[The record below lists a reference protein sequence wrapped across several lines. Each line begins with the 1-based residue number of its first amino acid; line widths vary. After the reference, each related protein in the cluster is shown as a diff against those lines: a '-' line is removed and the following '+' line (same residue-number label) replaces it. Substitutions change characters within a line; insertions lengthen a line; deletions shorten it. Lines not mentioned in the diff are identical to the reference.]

1 MNQYLQNFLLSFSI
15 AIPAI
20 IGLVRYKKMDASYYP
35 FVWIC
40 CALTLNEA
48 VRFVLIQNHIY
59 SFTSYNIALPIIL
72 CLYAWLFKDW
82 GLFVGHK
89 KRFYI
94 LVPVMLAIWVADHF
108 IINGNI
114 LHTRTYYFRVCYSL
128 LLVLMSV
135 NTINQLI
142 VSEKKNL
149 LMNARFLICMSLM
162 VYYTYRIL
170 VDAFSLN
177 NMSQAFLSQLG
188 DFNRYLLIALNLI
201 FAIAALWIPRK
212 KNFTLQ
218 F

>member
-20 IGLVRYKKMDASYYP
+20 IGLVRYKKMDASYHP

-48 VRFVLIQNHIY
+48 VRFVLIQYHVY
-59 SFTSYNIALPIIL
+59 TFTSYNIALYIIC
-72 CLYAWLFKDW
+72 CLYLWLFKVW
-82 GLFVGHK
+82 GLFAG
-89 KRFYI
+89 RRPWFYI
-94 LVPVMLAIWVADHF
+94 LIVLMLVIWVADHF
-108 IINGNI
+108 LMQGNRI
-114 LHTRTYYFRVCYSL
+114 ESRTYVFRVCYSL

-149 LMNARFLICMSLM
+149 LFNARFLICISLT

-177 NMSQAFLSQLG
+177 NMSETFLNQLG
-188 DFNRYLLIALNLI
+188 NFNRYLLIGLNLI
-201 FAIAALWIPRK
+201 FAVAALWIPRK